1 MTLKLN
7 NKYVKFYFITIT
19 LLITLTFVVMSQF
32 TYKKNKINQNLSEFK
47 SETKNIHTI
56 LTQKFTN
63 HYKKENFQIQKGQS
77 LNTLLSNSGISDK
90 EIFNLTKLLSTFIN
104 LKKINT
110 NQIFQVLVNKKT
122 GELKRLTVNIN
133 NITSLHIFKKEN
145 KLVANKIEKVLYK
158 KTSLSE
164 GIIKSSL
171 FRAAQKDNIEP
182 EVIIE
187 FARVFGFEID
197 FQRDIRKNDIF
208 QIVYEKYVD
217 DDGEVQKSGDI
228 IYAYMNNK
236 GREISLYRFVDRK
249 GIVGY
254 YQTNGKSIEKALMKT
269 PINGARLSSTFGM
282 RKHPILGYN
291 KMHRGTD
298 FAAPKGTPIMASG
311 AGTIEVARWNGAY
324 GKYIRIKH
332 NSKYKTA
339 YAHLNGYA
347 RGIRIGTKV
356 RQGQII
362 GYVGS
367 TGRSTGPHL
376 HYEVLVNGKRKNS
389 QRLKLPSGRT
399 LRGEDREKFEISRIK
414 VDVMRSNLIN

>member
-1 MTLKLN
+1 MMLKLN

-236 GREISLYRFVDRK
+236 
-249 GIVGY
+249 
-254 YQTNGKSIEKALMKT
+254 
-269 PINGARLSSTFGM
+269 
-282 RKHPILGYN
+282 
-291 KMHRGTD
+291 
-298 FAAPKGTPIMASG
+298 
-311 AGTIEVARWNGAY
+311 
-324 GKYIRIKH
+324 
-332 NSKYKTA
+332 
-339 YAHLNGYA
+339 
-347 RGIRIGTKV
+347 
-356 RQGQII
+356 
-362 GYVGS
+362 
-367 TGRSTGPHL
+367 
-376 HYEVLVNGKRKNS
+376 
-389 QRLKLPSGRT
+389 
-399 LRGEDREKFEISRIK
+399 
-414 VDVMRSNLIN
+414 